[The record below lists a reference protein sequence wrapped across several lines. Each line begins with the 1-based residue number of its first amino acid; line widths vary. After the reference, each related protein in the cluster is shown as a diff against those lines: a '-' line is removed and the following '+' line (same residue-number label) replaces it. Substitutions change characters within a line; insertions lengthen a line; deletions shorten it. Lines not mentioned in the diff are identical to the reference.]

1 MRENT
6 RPAIIKI
13 YIGDE
18 LKARI
23 KATASLHNMTFT
35 ELIMDA
41 LYEKYPHIR
50 MNGQRTRKQKLEEQ
64 LATVLYHLSHS
75 AELTEE
81 QRTELKNRKNY
92 LKEEIRKRDE
102 LEAEE
107 EDIFDFVRRATAEI
121 KKIDLPVIQLSE
133 EDLK

>member
-35 ELIMDA
+35 ELILDA
-41 LYEKYPHIR
+41 LYEKHPHIR
-50 MNGQRTRKQKLEEQ
+50 MNGQKTRKKKLEEQ

-81 QRTELKNRKNY
+81 QRAELKTRKNH
-92 LKEEIRKRDE
+92 LKEEIRKLEE

-107 EDIFDFVRRATAEI
+107 ESIFDFVRRATAEI
-121 KKIDLPVIQLSE
+121 KKIELPIIPLSE
-133 EDLK
+133 EDHK

>member
-50 MNGQRTRKQKLEEQ
+50 MSGKKNRKQKLEED
-64 LATVLYHLSHS
+64 LETVRYHLLHS

-81 QRTELKNRKNY
+81 QRTELKDRKNH
-92 LKEEIRKRDE
+92 LKEEIRKLNE

-107 EDIFDFVRRATAEI
+107 ESIFDFVRRATAEI
-121 KKIDLPVIQLSE
+121 KKIELPVIPISE
-133 EDLK
+133 EDVN